1 MEHTYLRKSV
11 INALFLAI
19 RNVGNSENQSKMMSE
34 MMPTD
39 VVILYP
45 GVCRGHFMPH
55 VHFWICVSNVG
66 ILCSFTGL
74 ASYGHE

>member
-1 MEHTYLRKSV
+1 MGQTYRKSV

-19 RNVGNSENQSKMMSE
+19 RNVGNSENQSKIMSE

-45 GVCRGHFMPH
+45 GVCRGH
-55 VHFWICVSNVG
+55 
-66 ILCSFTGL
+66 
-74 ASYGHE
+74 